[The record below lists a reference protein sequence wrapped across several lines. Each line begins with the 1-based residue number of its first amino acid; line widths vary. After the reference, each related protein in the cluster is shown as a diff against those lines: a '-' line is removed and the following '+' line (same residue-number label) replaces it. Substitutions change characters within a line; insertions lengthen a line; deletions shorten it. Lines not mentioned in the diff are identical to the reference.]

1 MNNKK
6 EKLNII
12 SLHKKVALGLSI
24 ITMLGQ
30 PTYAFAAENKS
41 FGNLVNQANILNIT
55 QENTNVKKA
64 IYKVPVRFLSKS
76 NGGPLKMAGDTI
88 VNEAVLEVNGNT
100 KKLTITLIP
109 SSQEGLTKDSY
120 ITSLTKSENDS
131 TPIGEAIMTTAP
143 DGKQRPGQ
151 YIIDVSDLDMKSN
164 NQISAGLSAK
174 GMPFTVGVYI
184 EMNFESKTLIQN
196 SQEET
201 QPKPDKEQLKKLV
214 EEIGKMDLSKYTD
227 ETKEAL
233 LSVLDKA
240 KVVLNHEEALEI
252 DIQNA
257 MKELTEAKENLKK
270 KESSENVDKSKLKAA
285 ISKAGQVQINN
296 YTQESAK
303 EFKEALN
310 NAYKINKDDSAKEA
324 DVKSAIEKLELAMN
338 NLKKKVNKLDLGN
351 LIAEC
356 NRIKEDDFEYDF
368 NMRVFKNALSDAKDV
383 YNSSN
388 STQDQVDNALR
399 NLSKAKSNLVAKKK
413 GHILYEVP
421 VSVQKPSGGES
432 MANKV
437 INPIAT
443 VEENNGIFTYTV
455 QFGRLTMGDKT
466 AGVDTLYIYD
476 GGSKFAASRGANGTF
491 SWTSNSKV
499 SSQRVSFKVSVMPSD
514 QDAILM
520 FSWAGARE
528 TKNDSG
534 KYFVGEAP
542 SKKIE
547 LDKKSDE
554 NKTSEEKNQKNN
566 KQNTLNNPAQFRDT
580 NGHWAKVAIDYVVNK
595 GYFYGTSET
604 SFSPN
609 KPITRGQFVTVLGRM
624 LNVNLS
630 IFNSTK
636 FKDVKSSA
644 YYAPYIAWAE
654 SMGITQGTGSGMFS
668 PNKELTREE
677 MAVIMSKF
685 LKVSNKSLN
694 AKGNSNGFKDDGKN
708 KSWAKDA
715 VSEMAKLG
723 VVNGMSDGK
732 FAPKSPF
739 TRAQVAQVL
748 FNIDHN

>member
-24 ITMLGQ
+24 ITMLGSAQPVFALEKNFESYDNASSVFARLDSSQ
-30 PTYAFAAENKS
+30 PTNDH
-41 FGNLVNQANILNIT
+41 I
-55 QENTNVKKA
+55 KKI
-64 IYKVPVRFLSKS
+64 IYTVPV
-76 NGGPLKMAGDTI
+76 
-88 VNEAVLEVNGNT
+88 
-100 KKLTITLIP
+100 KLTFSDGSSLPMGNDTLDKFAELEIKGETKTLTIHLLP
-109 SSQEGLTKDSY
+109 SKEERIKGAY
-120 ITSLTKSENDS
+120 IGSLTKSKSDK
-131 TPIGEAIMTTAP
+131 TDIGKKT
-143 DGKQRPGQ
+143 DKG
-151 YIIDVSDLDMKSN
+151 YLIDVTDKNIDENVKIPTTISVYKSTGQLVSD
-164 NQISAGLSAK
+164 
-174 GMPFTVGVYI
+174 
-184 EMNFESKTLIQN
+184 FEVFIDIDFSKKVKVT
-196 SQEET
+196 SEKEET
-201 QPKPDKEQLKKLV
+201 QPKIDKEQLKKLV
-214 EEIGKMDLSKYTD
+214 EEIDKMDLSKYTD

-285 ISKAGQVQINN
+285 ISKASQLQINN
-296 YTQESAK
+296 YTEESAK
-303 EFKEALN
+303 VFKEALN
-310 NAYKINKDDSAKEA
+310 NANKINKDDSAKEA

-338 NLKKKVNKLDLGN
+338 NLKKKVNKVDLGN

-356 NRIKEDDFEYDF
+356 VRIKEDDFEYDY
-368 NMRVFKNALSDAKDV
+368 NMRVFKDALRNAKDV

-388 STQDQVDNALR
+388 SNQDQVNNALR
-399 NLSKAKSNLVAKKK
+399 NLSIAKSNLVAKKK

-443 VEENNGIFTYTV
+443 VEENNGRFTYTV

-520 FSWAGARE
+520 FSWGGARE
-528 TKNDSG
+528 TKTSNNN
-534 KYFVGEAP
+534 FFNNEAP
-542 SKKIE
+542 NRKIELPKKDDENKKIE
-547 LDKKSDE
+547 EKKNIE
-554 NKTSEEKNQKNN
+554 NK
-566 KQNTLNNPAQFRDT
+566 LNNPKQFRDT

-630 IFNSTK
+630 IFNSNK

-694 AKGNSNGFKDDGKN
+694 AKGNSNAFMDDGTIE
-708 KSWAKDA
+708 SWAKDA
-715 VSEMAKLG
+715 VKEMAKLG
-723 VVNGMSDGK
+723 VVSGMSDGK

>member
-41 FGNLVNQANILNIT
+41 FGNLVNQANIFNIT

-151 YIIDVSDLDMKSN
+151 YIIDVSDSDIESIIK
-164 NQISAGLSAK
+164 ISAGLSAK

-285 ISKAGQVQINN
+285 ISKASQLQINN
-296 YTQESAK
+296 YTEESAK
-303 EFKEALN
+303 VFKEALN
-310 NAYKINKDDSAKEA
+310 NANKINKDDSAKEA

-338 NLKKKVNKLDLGN
+338 NLKKKVNKVDLGN

-455 QFGRLTMGDKT
+455 QFGKLTIGDKT
-466 AGVDTLYIYD
+466 AGVDSLYIYD

-547 LDKKSDE
+547 LAKKADE
-554 NKTSEEKNQKNN
+554 NKKIEEKKNIEN
-566 KQNTLNNPAQFRDT
+566 KLNNPKQFRDT

-624 LNVNLS
+624 LNVNTS
-630 IFNSTK
+630 IYKSQNFN
-636 FKDVKSSA
+636 DVKSSM
-644 YYAPYIAWAE
+644 YYSSYIAWANK
-654 SMGITQGTGSGMFS
+654 MGIVSGVGQGRFA
-668 PNKELTREE
+668 PDKELTREE

-685 LKVSNKSLN
+685 LKVSNKNLN
-694 AKGNSNGFKDDGKN
+694 AKGNSNGFKDDGKI

-715 VSEMAKLG
+715 VSEMARLG
-723 VVNGMSDGK
+723 VVSGMSDGK